1 LVRTCHPY
9 FLRGIAADGAGAQ
22 SRSHTGAI
30 SSLEE
35 NKALVRRWIEEG
47 FNKRNLKV
55 VDELFV
61 EDFTVNERKIGRAG
75 LKQSMSRHI
84 TAQVYTDL

>member
-30 SSLEE
+30 NLEE

-61 EDFTVNERKIGRAG
+61 EDFTVNERKIGRAR

-84 TAQVYTDL
+84 TAQIYTDL